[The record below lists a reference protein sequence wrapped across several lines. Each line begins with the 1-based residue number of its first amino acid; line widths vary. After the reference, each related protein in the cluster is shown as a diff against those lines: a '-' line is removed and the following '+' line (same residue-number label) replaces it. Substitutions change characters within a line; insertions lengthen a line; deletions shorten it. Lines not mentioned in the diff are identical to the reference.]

1 MTNRAKLTGSCIKQ
15 RRTKVGVDNM
25 RSPSPP
31 PSPARGE
38 GDIGIHMNLL
48 FWKEK
53 ALRTIWRVEKAG
65 RTSFL
70 VGTAHF
76 SPYSF
81 KKSLTRLIQEVET
94 VLFEGPLDEE
104 SMARVV
110 QYGQQGG
117 GSPCLY
123 KALQPAAIQEIN
135 RLLSS
140 QSEVSA
146 TAGSYLEMF
155 RPTVSDPL
163 EELARGIR
171 PWMAFFTIWS
181 AFLNWKHSM
190 DMEAFHIARKLGK
203 EIQYLETIDDQLVA
217 LDGIPFERLVN
228 YLNHIKNWNAHK
240 EVFKKAFLQGDINQF
255 FSMTGEFPTRCE
267 SILAKRDPVFF
278 KGIQTSFEQGR
289 TVAFV
294 GVAHV
299 PGIRK
304 LFLDEGYQV
313 AQDAS

>member
-1 MTNRAKLTGSCIKQ
+1 MHLF
-15 RRTKVGVDNM
+15 
-25 RSPSPP
+25 
-31 PSPARGE
+31 
-38 GDIGIHMNLL
+38 

-53 ALRTIWRVEKAG
+53 PLRTIWKVEKG
-65 RTSFL
+65 GCTSFL

-81 KKSLTRLIQEVET
+81 KKSLTRLIQDVET
-94 VLFEGPLDEE
+94 VLFEGPLDEK

-117 GSPCLY
+117 GAPSLY
-123 KALQPAAIQEIN
+123 EALQPAAIKEIN
-135 RLLSS
+135 LLLST
-140 QSEVSA
+140 QSGA
-146 TAGSYLEMF
+146 PTTAGSYLEMF

-163 EELARGIR
+163 EELARGVR
-171 PWMAFFTIWS
+171 PWMTFFAIWS

-190 DMEAFHIARKLGK
+190 DMEAFHLARKLGK
-203 EIQYLETIDDQLVA
+203 KIAYLETIEDQLVA

-228 YLNHIKNWNAHK
+228 YLNHFKNWRVHK
-240 EVFKKAFLQGDINQF
+240 EVFKKAFLEGDIRQF

-267 SILAKRDPVFF
+267 SILAKRDPIFF
-278 KGIQTSFEQGR
+278 KGIQASLQEGR

-294 GVAHV
+294 GVAHI

-304 LFLDEGYQV
+304 LFLEEGYQV
-313 AQDAS
+313 TQEES